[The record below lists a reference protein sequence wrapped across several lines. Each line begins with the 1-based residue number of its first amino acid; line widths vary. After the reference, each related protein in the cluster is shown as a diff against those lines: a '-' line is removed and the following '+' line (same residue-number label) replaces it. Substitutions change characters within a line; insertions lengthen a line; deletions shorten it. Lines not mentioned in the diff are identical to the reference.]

1 MNEYFGTNEQIF
13 LEVLLL
19 TKLCPQVSCER
30 SRHPRHSNTPGRQLR
45 IAVTNVSRDL
55 AASMET
61 MVIDQVS
68 IIYRLYYYLLFTN
81 YYRV

>member
-1 MNEYFGTNEQIF
+1 MVY
-13 LEVLLL
+13 LL

-61 MVIDQVS
+61 MVIDQVG
-68 IIYRLYYYLLFTN
+68 IIYRFIIFFYLYYL
-81 YYRV
+81 

>member
-1 MNEYFGTNEQIF
+1 MKTRNKYFYDHCTNIF
-13 LEVLLL
+13 RTNNIKTL
-19 TKLCPQVSCER
+19 PQVSCER

-61 MVIDQVS
+61 MVIDQVG
-68 IIYRLYYYLLFTN
+68 IITYYLLFTI
-81 YYRV
+81 YYCA

>member
-1 MNEYFGTNEQIF
+1 M
-13 LEVLLL
+13 
-19 TKLCPQVSCER
+19 PQVSCER

-61 MVIDQVS
+61 MVIDQVG
-68 IIYRLYYYLLFTN
+68 IIYRFIIFFYLYYLLLC
-81 YYRV
+81 